1 MAFVYLIFASNEA
14 FIGAFFGLKKKITAT
29 PSTRIHIILLS
40 FDHQAT

>member
-14 FIGAFFGLKKKITAT
+14 FIGAFFGLKKVTAA